1 MIFARAHQALRS
13 EDLPETREHRPRHP
27 SRPMNMTTRGKAQS
41 VLVIAALAALAGCSG
56 GGPSSSVAPAR
67 AAVPGGLGTASV
79 TFAMHWTA
87 GSTTS
92 AARRQPAYV
101 PASARSVAISVN
113 GGTAQYLNSPSTTLV
128 ISAPAGVDT
137 FLIQTFD
144 EQNGQGNVL
153 SRAAITQTVALDTAN
168 VLSATLN
175 GVVTAVQVTLGT
187 PTPNAGAAASSTVVV
202 AALDADGNTIVGPG
216 DYSTPI
222 KLSVVDPSSS
232 GTVSLSTTLVQ
243 TPGTPVTLT
252 YTGGTLANA
261 LVSASATGVT
271 TAGVLF
277 APKPTIYEYP
287 LANSGSQPFWIT
299 PGPDGNMW
307 FTEIIGNNIAKITP
321 AGVITEYPV
330 PTVKSGPLGIT
341 AGQDGALWFT
351 ETKASKIGRVTTSGG
366 FVELPTASPNDGPVL
381 IIERGDG
388 SVWYTG
394 GTGSDIS
401 VQQEVAQN
409 NRSSFATVT
418 PAANPQSLTSAPDG
432 NVYWTETTN
441 SSLGNSSIGAAGETS
456 VGGNPSIIVTGPD
469 GNLWYTDQSQSQI
482 VQFSPGSKTVL
493 KRYQIPTLN
502 ANPVGIVVGKDSA
515 LWFAEFNGNK
525 IGRITVSGA
534 LTEYPMPTA
543 ASGIEAIGVGPD
555 GSIWVTESVAGK
567 VARLVY

>member
-1 MIFARAHQALRS
+1 MTYERPQEALRP
-13 EDLPETREHRPRHP
+13 L
-27 SRPMNMTTRGKAQS
+27 
-41 VLVIAALAALAGCSG
+41 LVAAALAALAGCSG
-56 GGPSSSVAPAR
+56 NGVSNPAAPVQ
-67 AAVPGGLGTASV
+67 AAVPGKIGAASV
-79 TFAMHWTA
+79 TFSMHWTA
-87 GSTTS
+87 ATAAS
-92 AARRQPAYV
+92 AVRRRPAYV
-101 PASARSVAISVN
+101 PATARSVAITVN
-113 GGTAQYLNSPSTTLV
+113 GATAQYLNSPSTTLT

-137 FLIQTFD
+137 FVIQTFD

-175 GVVTAVQVTLGT
+175 GVVAALNVTLGT

-222 KLSVVDPSSS
+222 KLAVVDPSSS

-252 YTGGTLANA
+252 YTGGTLPSA
-261 LVSASATGVT
+261 LVSASATGVPA
-271 TAGVLF
+271 AGVLF
-277 APKPTIYEYP
+277 APKPTIYEYQLP
-287 LANSGSQPFWIT
+287 NSGSKPFWIT

-307 FTEIIGNNIAKITP
+307 FTEVAGNAIGKITV
-321 AGVITEYPV
+321 AGAVTEYPV
-330 PTVKSGPLGIT
+330 PTPNAGALGIV

-351 ETKASKIGRVTTSGG
+351 ENQTSKIGRVTTTGG
-366 FVELPTASPNDGPVL
+366 FVEFPTASANDGPAL

-388 SVWYTG
+388 SVWYAG
-394 GTGSDIS
+394 ASGSEIG
-401 VQQEVAQN
+401 VQQELAPN
-409 NRSSFATVT
+409 TRSSFPTVT
-418 PAANPQSLTSAPDG
+418 PGANPQSLTSAPDG
-432 NVYWTETTN
+432 NVYWTEPAK
-441 SSLGNSSIGAAGETS
+441 SSLGNSSIGAPGETS
-456 VGGNPSIIVTGPD
+456 VGGSPSIIVTGPD

-493 KRYQIPTLN
+493 KRYQTATLN

-515 LWFAEFNGNK
+515 LWFAEYNGNK

-555 GSIWVTESVAGK
+555 GSIWVTESLAGK